1 MDINILT
8 TDKGVPIMN
17 EVDAIR
23 NRHSVRKYLNKNIEE
38 EKVHILE
45 DLIKEINE
53 ESGLN
58 IQLIT
63 KEPEAF
69 SGLLSRYGNFKNVNN
84 YFALVG
90 KTGRKAAIDIGY
102 YGEKL
107 VIKSQQ
113 LGLNTCWV
121 GLNYKTINSAIS
133 KNDDEKLH
141 LLIALGYGENQGYL
155 RKSKTFEE
163 VTSVSGEIPLWFR
176 KGVELSL
183 LAPTAMNQQKF
194 VFTLENDKVIL
205 KEKIGFYSRIDL
217 GIVKYHFEIGAGE
230 ENFSWG

>member
-1 MDINILT
+1 MDINIT
-8 TDKGVPIMN
+8 RIKKGVAIMN
-17 EVDAIR
+17 KIDAIR

-38 EKVHILE
+38 EKVHILKE
-45 DLIKEINE
+45 LIKETNE

-69 SGLLSRYGNFKNVNN
+69 SGLSRYGNFKNVNN

-176 KGVELSL
+176 KGVELAL

-217 GIVKYHFEIGAGE
+217 GIVKYHFEIGAGV